1 MERFKKM
8 ADSRTS
14 NVIKN
19 SGANMV
25 YKLAHILLQFAIRTA
40 FINILGKEYTGVS
53 TLFTDILNVLSLMEL
68 GMGTAMTYALYKPLS
83 TGDTEKI
90 SALMTFYKKAYR
102 TIGILVFT
110 VGMLITPFL
119 GFLVNDV
126 PNIKEDIT
134 IIFIIYV
141 LTSASSY
148 FLVYKT
154 VILRASQQSRVISL
168 ISSLV
173 FIAEGVVEIILL
185 IIFREFYAYLITHF
199 VFTVLRN
206 IILSVITDKKM
217 KKYFVNRESKLT
229 KEETKALFKDV
240 FALAIYKIS
249 GVMIYSTDS
258 IVISSF
264 IGTAEVAIIGNFNL
278 VINSLRTAI
287 EQVIESTKASVGNL
301 AATATKE
308 KQKSIF
314 LQMNFICFWIACF
327 CCTCIF
333 VLINTFIGDI
343 WFNESYKTSIDI
355 IIVLTANLF
364 IAIMVYPVEAFRT
377 ANGLFI
383 QGKYRPAIMAV
394 MNIVLDIIFVQFW
407 GIFGVLLATFVSR
420 VLTQVW
426 FDPYLVYKNV
436 FKEKV
441 FSYFKEY
448 ITQIIV
454 TVGCCIITYFAADAV
469 PDFQNKY
476 VVFGCK
482 MVIAFILPNVILFAL
497 YHKRDEFKALKAV
510 GGRLVK
516 KFKK

>member
-199 VFTVLRN
+199 VFTVGMLLRMW
-206 IILSVITDKKM
+206 LMTSHSVSFM
-217 KKYFVNRESKLT
+217 K
-229 KEETKALFKDV
+229 
-240 FALAIYKIS
+240 
-249 GVMIYSTDS
+249 
-258 IVISSF
+258 
-264 IGTAEVAIIGNFNL
+264 
-278 VINSLRTAI
+278 
-287 EQVIESTKASVGNL
+287 
-301 AATATKE
+301 
-308 KQKSIF
+308 
-314 LQMNFICFWIACF
+314 IC
-327 CCTCIF
+327 
-333 VLINTFIGDI
+333 
-343 WFNESYKTSIDI
+343 
-355 IIVLTANLF
+355 
-364 IAIMVYPVEAFRT
+364 
-377 ANGLFI
+377 
-383 QGKYRPAIMAV
+383 
-394 MNIVLDIIFVQFW
+394 
-407 GIFGVLLATFVSR
+407 
-420 VLTQVW
+420 
-426 FDPYLVYKNV
+426 
-436 FKEKV
+436 
-441 FSYFKEY
+441 
-448 ITQIIV
+448 
-454 TVGCCIITYFAADAV
+454 
-469 PDFQNKY
+469 
-476 VVFGCK
+476 
-482 MVIAFILPNVILFAL
+482 
-497 YHKRDEFKALKAV
+497 
-510 GGRLVK
+510 
-516 KFKK
+516 

>member
-1 MERFKKM
+1 MS
-8 ADSRTS
+8 DSRTS

-19 SGANMV
+19 SGANIV

-83 TGDTEKI
+83 TGDTERI
-90 SALMTFYKKAYR
+90 SALMNFYKKAYR
-102 TIGILVFT
+102 TIGILVFS

-119 GFLVNDV
+119 GYLVKDV
-126 PNIKEDIT
+126 PDIKENIT
-134 IIFIIYV
+134 GIFIVYV

-168 ISSLV
+168 ISSV
-173 FIAEGVVEIILL
+173 VYIAEGIIEIILL
-185 IIFREFYAYLITHF
+185 IIFKKYYAYLITHF

-206 IILSVITDKKM
+206 IVLSIITDKKM
-217 KKYFVNRESKLT
+217 KKYFVNRDAKLS
-229 KEETKALFKDV
+229 KEETKSLFKDV

-264 IGTAEVAIIGNFNL
+264 INTAQVAVIGNFNL
-278 VINSLRTAI
+278 IINSLRTAI
-287 EQVIESTKASVGNL
+287 EQVIESTKASIGNL
-301 AATATKE
+301 AATSTKE

-314 LQMNFICFWIACF
+314 MQMNFICFWIACF

-333 VLINTFIGDI
+333 VLINTFVGDI
-343 WFNESYKTSIDI
+343 WFDESYKISMDI
-355 IIVLTANLF
+355 IVVLTANLF

-394 MNIVLDIIFVQFW
+394 MNIVLDIILVQFW
-407 GIFGVLLATFVSR
+407 GVLGVLLATLISR
-420 VLTQVW
+420 LLTQVW

-441 FSYFKEY
+441 FSYFKDY
-448 ITQIIV
+448 FIQIVV
-454 TVGCCIITYFAADAV
+454 TAGCCAVTWFAVDAV
-469 PDFQNKY
+469 PDFANKY
-476 VVFGCK
+476 IVFGCK
-482 MVIAFILPNVILFAL
+482 MIIAIIIPNVVLFAL
-497 YHKRDEFKALKAV
+497 YHKREEFRALKAV
-510 GGRLVK
+510 GGRIMK